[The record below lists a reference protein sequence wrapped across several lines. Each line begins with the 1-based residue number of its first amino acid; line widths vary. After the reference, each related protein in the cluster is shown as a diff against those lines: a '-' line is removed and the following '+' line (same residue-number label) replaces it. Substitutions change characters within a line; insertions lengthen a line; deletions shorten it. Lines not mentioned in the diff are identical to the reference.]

1 MHTFLKQLSDK
12 RQAGLPCALDARTD
26 YSMNTAF
33 PINIAKNI
41 LDSREIALLMFAL
54 KSDISDTA
62 GDIIEIRAQGFGRSG

>member
-1 MHTFLKQLSDK
+1 
-12 RQAGLPCALDARTD
+12 
-26 YSMNTAF
+26 MNTAL
-33 PINIAKNI
+33 PINIVKNI